1 MSSYDLY
8 QSVSA
13 TSKRGPREVETW
25 DNTGVPESQVG
36 PLGQLQDPL
45 NFIEKTLNLRIILL
59 GRLWNMDSESDRSEH
74 TPLVGR
80 KNVDRRHH
88 ASTSSGVV
96 TAVEDVSFWKSGRAS
111 VVLCILFTEL
121 CERLT
126 FYSISANLV
135 LFCTSVLKVES
146 ATALTISLA
155 FTGTSF
161 FLPLFGGY
169 IADTIAGRFNTIY
182 GSALLYLV
190 GTALLPA
197 ISYEYKQDLEEPAK
211 RAYFAIALFLVAI
224 GTGGIKANV
233 GPFGA
238 QQLEEFGEGAI
249 RSFFNWFY
257 WFINVGSGIS
267 FSLVV
272 YIQQNYNFFYGF
284 LIPTVTILLA
294 NLLFLLKRREY
305 INHPPE
311 GSALTNI
318 VKITATSTCGR
329 CCCCRCCLGRRERR
343 NSDPVESP
351 NIQSQFDYA
360 KESNGGKYLDSEVES
375 TKSILRLLPIFG
387 TFILYWTVYNQMS
400 STYFLQG
407 ERLRLKYNDFTLPA
421 AILNLFDVIAILILV
436 PFFDR
441 ILYPGLQKLGVNFTL
456 LRRIGTGMFL
466 ATCSVIIAAVVEIER
481 KRIMEEGHYIAQNL
495 STETFN
501 ASDLSVFVQIP
512 QFAFIGASEVFASV
526 TGLEFAYSQAPVALQ
541 GVIMGLFLLT
551 TGLGSYFGSLLVL
564 IVNSIS
570 GMYGTQ
576 WLPDDPNEGRLEYFF
591 FLLAVL
597 MGINIIIYLVV
608 ANSYEYVKPT
618 TYIEFDADDAAN
630 YSGEQGH
637 SGRRKQ
643 PPRAD
648 GGTSESEI

>member
-1 MSSYDLY
+1 
-8 QSVSA
+8 
-13 TSKRGPREVETW
+13 
-25 DNTGVPESQVG
+25 
-36 PLGQLQDPL
+36 
-45 NFIEKTLNLRIILL
+45 
-59 GRLWNMDSESDRSEH
+59 MDSESDRSEH

-135 LFCTSVLKVES
+135 LFCTSVLKVDS

-197 ISYEYKQDLEEPAK
+197 ISYEYEQGFEGPAK
-211 RAYFAIALFLVAI
+211 LAYFAIALFLVAI

-570 GMYGTQ
+570 GMYGTP
-576 WLPDDPNEGRLEYFF
+576 WLPDDPNEGHLEYFF
-591 FLLAVL
+591 FLLALL
-597 MGINIIIYLVV
+597 MGINIVIYLVV
-608 ANSYEYVKPT
+608 SNSYEYVKPT